1 MNDNKE
7 MKEVTDFAMRVD
19 ELMYG
24 FDTYD
29 YRDNIEGREDGLT
42 ETVREILS
50 DNTDGIKE
58 TLEEI
63 AEYSEDPEEVKEAKE
78 LLRRLPE
85 IAGLAN
91 NLNRRVSNASI

>member
-7 MKEVTDFAMRVD
+7 MKEVTDFALRVD

-29 YRDNIEGREDGLT
+29 YKDCVEQCEDGLT
-42 ETVREILS
+42 ETAREILS
-50 DNTDGIKE
+50 DIGGIKK
-58 TLEEI
+58 TLEEV
-63 AEYSEDPEEVKEAKE
+63 AEYSEDPEEVKEANE
-78 LLRRLPE
+78 LLSRLPE
-85 IAGLAN
+85 IAGLAS